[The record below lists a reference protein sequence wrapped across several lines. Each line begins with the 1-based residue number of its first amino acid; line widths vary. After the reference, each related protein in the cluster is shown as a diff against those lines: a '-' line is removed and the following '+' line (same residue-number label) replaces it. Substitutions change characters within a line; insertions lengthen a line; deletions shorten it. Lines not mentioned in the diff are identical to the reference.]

1 MIYSTQPDSQTPL
14 SLSLMF
20 AKYCWQ
26 ARLMVAKPRQQY
38 LVLPVINSSGFNQF
52 ITSFV
57 KNILEVLFEG
67 FVILPGLEERRGEER
82 RGWEGET
89 RWPPRA
95 SDGGEEVQ

>member
-1 MIYSTQPDSQTPL
+1 
-14 SLSLMF
+14 
-20 AKYCWQ
+20 
-26 ARLMVAKPRQQY
+26 MVAKPRQQY

-67 FVILPGLEERRGEER
+67 FVILPGLDERRGEER